1 MIKNIEFTQQHNGK
15 TYTVL
20 AEYLDATPLTFE
32 KNKANCPTDLYGQ
45 REILDVVVLDTNGEE
60 ISSHFVTDEMIWF
73 EIDVCKNSV
82 DDVRLDTTGL
92 TYFDLWSE
100 GEGYYG
106 E

>member
-1 MIKNIEFTQQHNGK
+1 MIKNIEFTQQYNGE

-20 AEYLDATPLTFE
+20 VEYLDAAPLTLE
-32 KNKANCPTDLYGQ
+32 KHQASCPTDLTGE
-45 REILDVVVLDTNGEE
+45 REILDVVVLDKYNHG
-60 ISSHFVTDEMIWF
+60 IDSCFVTDEMIWF

-106 E
+106 